1 MRVRKAGQRSI
12 LDFLANNSVDNDGGE
27 DFYSESIG
35 EKKESIIDSR
45 VYYRSSSD
53 NWIVSKMVF
62 RSEPRLASVGDRG
75 YLLQTYYDGSRG
87 CIVAKIFEPVSGEIL
102 LYIDKSGY
110 LPYFLTDLEP
120 DKVREISGVTSD
132 SSFVRV
138 DVVEKFDLLRWRSIR
153 VSKIVVKTPDS
164 VPRLRGKFPRVWEAN
179 IKFHHNF
186 IHDHGLVPGML
197 YKVSEEGLVAE
208 WSPPRGVDA
217 EKIASIFSGEDP
229 DTIKMAI
236 EWFPLFE
243 EEPPRPKRL
252 AVDIEVYTPFKG
264 RVPDASSASY
274 PVISVA
280 FAGDDGF
287 RAVYILV
294 RPGLPISEEIV
305 EKIGRD
311 LVVEFFEDE
320 ETLILEVFRLISSYP
335 VVVTFNGDNFDF
347 LYLYNR
353 ALKLGIPRDII
364 PFRIVGRGGEGY
376 ISLKYGV
383 HIDLYQFFSIK
394 AIQTYAFG
402 NAYKEF
408 TLDAI
413 AEALLSER
421 KVSVE
426 GSISDISLEELIR
439 YNLRDAE
446 LTLKLISFKKDL
458 VWKLIVLLMRISKLP
473 IEDVTRSQVSSWIK
487 NLLYW
492 EHRRRGY
499 LIPDRDE
506 IIRIKG
512 RTRSEALI
520 KGKKYQ
526 GAIVLDPP
534 SGVYF
539 DVLVLD
545 FASLY
550 PSIIKKWNL
559 SYETVNP
566 EKCPGDKLAEVPDV
580 GHRVCMSIKGLIAQI
595 VGLLRDYRVR
605 MYKRKAKDSSI
616 DSVSREWYDT
626 VQSAMK
632 VFINA
637 SYGVFGASTF
647 PFYAP
652 PMAES
657 VTAIGRYTIR
667 QTLDKTSELGL
678 KVLYGDTDSLFIWK
692 PSNVKLEE
700 LKKFVENEIGLDLE
714 IDKIYRFVTFSGL
727 KKNYV
732 GVVGDYVDVKGLV
745 AKKRNA
751 PEFLKR
757 EFNDILSIL
766 ASVKSVEDFIK
777 ARTMVLERVREV
789 YRKVKDVEY
798 NLDDLAIHVALNKPI
813 SEYTKNT
820 PQHVKVAK
828 QLVTAGIQVM
838 PGDVIVF
845 VKVKGRDGVKAIQL
859 AKLVEIDVD
868 KYIEMVKNTFEQLL
882 LAINLSW
889 DDIVGS
895 SRLEYFWGRK
905 RRMR

>member
-1 MRVRKAGQRSI
+1 MVVHGRRAGQRSI
-12 LDFLANNSVDNDGGE
+12 LDFLARDSSGSEDPSQYESVRDREEKVASGE
-27 DFYSESIG
+27 MVSSGVESSVSSG
-35 EKKESIIDSR
+35 WFVSR
-45 VYYRSSSD
+45 L
-53 NWIVSKMVF
+53 VF
-62 RSEPRLASVGDRG
+62 RSEPRLATVGDEG

-87 CIVAKIFEPVSGEIL
+87 CIVAKIFDPVSGEVL
-102 LYIDKSGY
+102 LYVDKTGY

-138 DVVEKFDLLRWRSIR
+138 DVVEKFDLLRWRSVR
-153 VSKIVVKTPDS
+153 VSKIVVRTPDS
-164 VPRLRGKFPRVWEAN
+164 VPKLRGKFPRVWEAN

-186 IHDHGLVPGML
+186 IYDYGLVPGMM
-197 YKVSEEGLVAE
+197 YRVSEKGLSAK
-208 WSPPRGVDA
+208 WSPPRGSEA
-217 EKIASIFSGEDP
+217 EKIASIFSGEDS
-229 DTIKMAI
+229 DTLRMAV

-243 EEPPRPKRL
+243 EEPPRPRRL

-264 RVPDASSASY
+264 RVPDASNASY

-280 FAGDDGF
+280 LAGDDGF
-287 RAVYILV
+287 RAVYVLV
-294 RPGLPISEEIV
+294 RPGLSVSEKVLDVAGGDVI
-305 EKIGRD
+305 
-311 LVVEFFEDE
+311 VEFFEDE
-320 ETLILEVFRLISSYP
+320 EVLILEVFRLISSYP

-353 ALKLGIPRDII
+353 ALKLNISKDVI

-408 TLDAI
+408 TLDAV
-413 AEALLSER
+413 AEALLGER
-421 KVSVE
+421 KVAVE
-426 GSISDISLEELIR
+426 GSISDISLEELVR
-439 YNLRDAE
+439 YNFRDAE

-473 IEDVTRSQVSSWIK
+473 IEDVTRSQVSAWIK
-487 NLLYW
+487 SLLYW

-512 RTRSEALI
+512 RTKSEALI

-566 EKCPGDKLAEVPDV
+566 EKCPGGKLVEVPDV
-580 GHRVCMSIKGLIAQI
+580 GHKVCMSSRGLIAQI
-595 VGLLRDYRVR
+595 VGLLRDYRVKV
-605 MYKRKAKDSSI
+605 YKKKAKVKDLDDVI
-616 DSVSREWYDT
+616 REWYDT

-678 KVLYGDTDSLFIWK
+678 KVLYGDTDSLFVWR
-692 PSNVKLEE
+692 PSSDKLEE
-700 LKKFVENEIGLDLE
+700 LRRFVENEIGLDL
-714 IDKIYRFVTFSGL
+714 
-727 KKNYV
+727 
-732 GVVGDYVDVKGLV
+732 
-745 AKKRNA
+745 
-751 PEFLKR
+751 
-757 EFNDILSIL
+757 
-766 ASVKSVEDFIK
+766 
-777 ARTMVLERVREV
+777 
-789 YRKVKDVEY
+789 
-798 NLDDLAIHVALNKPI
+798 
-813 SEYTKNT
+813 
-820 PQHVKVAK
+820 
-828 QLVTAGIQVM
+828 
-838 PGDVIVF
+838 
-845 VKVKGRDGVKAIQL
+845 
-859 AKLVEIDVD
+859 
-868 KYIEMVKNTFEQLL
+868 
-882 LAINLSW
+882 
-889 DDIVGS
+889 
-895 SRLEYFWGRK
+895 
-905 RRMR
+905 